1 MGPDMRAMQLDFQV
15 MPADGDVL
23 GKLARYAPGGERRAA
38 VIPFSIEL
46 HNRMEPLEATWRR
59 LEADNDL
66 SLHQSYDWCR
76 AWAQTHHCSLLI
88 VEGVHAGRT
97 EMILPLEVVR
107 HGPVRTAR
115 FLGSRFSNI
124 NTGLYTEGF
133 RSFASPPMLRQALD
147 QARGQFSRYFDL
159 FMLENM
165 PLTWRGHAHPFSHL
179 PSVLNQN
186 AAYQL
191 PLLADFD
198 QTLSQVNAKRRRKKF
213 RQSERRLEAH
223 GGYEHFIAET
233 PGDICTTLS
242 QFFQQKA
249 VRFDA
254 LGLPNVFRDEETQA
268 FFRSLARTPVRENAY
283 PLRLHAL
290 RIRDGE
296 EQGRIIA
303 IAGLS
308 RKGDHVI
315 CQFGS
320 IDEGF
325 APETSPGEF
334 LFYLMIRQLCSE
346 GVALF
351 DFGIG
356 DQAYKRS
363 WCTVETVQH
372 DLLWPTTA
380 AGSLVAALHRAK
392 ANAKRSIK
400 QNPRLY
406 GFVQRLR
413 SGKTEF
419 VETPADS
426 ELN

>member
-1 MGPDMRAMQLDFQV
+1 MRAMQLDFQV
-15 MPADGDVL
+15 MPADGEVL
-23 GKLARYAPGGERRAA
+23 GRLARYAPGAGRRAS
-38 VIPFSIEL
+38 VIPFTIQL

-59 LEADNDL
+59 LETGGDL

-76 AWAQTHHCSLLI
+76 AWAQTHDSRLLI

-97 EMILPLEVVR
+97 ELIMPLEIVR
-107 HGPVRTAR
+107 RGPVRTAR

-124 NTGLYTEGF
+124 NTGLYTESF
-133 RSFASPPMLRQALD
+133 RSLVTPAMLRRALD
-147 QARGQFSRYFDL
+147 QARWQFSRHFDL

-165 PLTWRGHAHPFSHL
+165 PLRWRGHEHPFSRL
-179 PSVLNQN
+179 PAVLNQN

-198 QTLSQVNAKRRRKKF
+198 QTLAQVNAKRRRKKF
-213 RQSERRLEAH
+213 RQSERRLEAL
-223 GGYEHFIAET
+223 GGYQHFIAET
-233 PGDICTTLS
+233 PGDAGATLDR
-242 QFFQQKA
+242 FFQQKA
-249 VRFDA
+249 ARFEA

-268 FFRSLARTPVRENAY
+268 FFRALARIPATKDAY
-283 PLRLHAL
+283 ALQLHAL
-290 RIRDGE
+290 RIRSGDD
-296 EQGRIIA
+296 QGKIIA

-320 IDEGF
+320 IDETL

-334 LFYLMIRQLCSE
+334 LFHLMIRKLCGE

-363 WCTVETVQH
+363 WCNTETFQH

-380 AGSLVAALHRAK
+380 AGRAVAVLHRAK
-392 ANAKRSIK
+392 ASAKRAIK
-400 QNPRLY
+400 QSPRLY

-413 SGKTEF
+413 AG
-419 VETPADS
+419 TPDLS
-426 ELN
+426 ESPGDRDLN